1 MHNAIFFTILITF
14 TFNKIV
20 SQELGWN
27 LHHKNGVNQG
37 SEKESLGHIHFVDDL
52 NGWAVGD
59 RGLIKNTTDGGK
71 TWKTRVSPTNKSISK
86 SFFIDAHT
94 GWIVGAQGLL
104 FKTSDGGT
112 TWNDLSIV
120 GSMSFVRDIYFM
132 DKNKGWIVH
141 ENEVYKSNDGGATWE
156 SLDLPNSS
164 DNDRYFLQIVFRDK
178 KTGWLVHSEGLFQ
191 TLDGGLTWQENK
203 VLDLSKYNYGFLST
217 LNLHSGNNMALVLN
231 QPDYI
236 LFSSDGGNTWK
247 KRVGPMENPENGD
260 AIFHYS
266 IVSTPDNTLLFYG
279 SQGWRDSKI
288 FKSGNQGESWQELK
302 MPLQNAVRSLHFV
315 NDKIGFVVGNEGL
328 LKTEDGGKSWIVQSE
343 RPLPSINDVYFTSPS
358 TGFAVGHE
366 STILMTT
373 DGGASWQKSAV
384 DVPNLMLTSLTLLST
399 THSWI
404 TGSQG
409 AVLRM
414 EENGARWSHKSYS
427 EDIQFNSDAEREMLK
442 NTFPDGKNHFV
453 IHKIVNFNLKELWMF
468 AREPYGLGVSH
479 IFRSIDGGDNWAKV
493 PPAQEYNF
501 VDFIMSNRVQFY
513 AIDRK
518 NLYVSND
525 ACLTWHQIP
534 LPKSTWFNLWQIQ
547 RVPNFGYV
555 IQTDRSLLFYNPSQN
570 SISEKPF
577 KNNLK
582 IKATYFRNAELG
594 WGITDNRVYETTD
607 GGDTWYPITAEGAIR
622 VKLNS
627 LTFFGDNSLW
637 VYGENGFIAHL
648 EKDVPPSNPEQEFK
662 DEIKN
667 RLNNFINR
675 SRD

>member
-1 MHNAIFFTILITF
+1 MKITMFLVVFGVMMFLTHNLAAQDTPWMLLHKYGNNQGT
-14 TFNKIV
+14 
-20 SQELGWN
+20 QAEELNHIQFVDG
-27 LHHKNGVNQG
+27 KNGWV
-37 SEKESLGHIHFVDDL
+37 
-52 NGWAVGD
+52 VGE
-59 RGLIKNTTDGGK
+59 RGLIKITIDGGN
-71 TWKTRVSPTNKSISK
+71 TWKNLMSPTNKTLGK
-86 SFFIDAHT
+86 SFFIDNQK
-94 GWIVGAQGLL
+94 GWVYGAQGAL
-104 FKTSDGGT
+104 FYTSDGGKS
-112 TWNDLSIV
+112 WNDLSIV
-120 GSMSFVRDIYFM
+120 GSTAFIRDLYFSNE
-132 DKNKGWIVH
+132 NKGWMIH
-141 ENEVYKSNDGGATWE
+141 ENQVYQTKDGGKTWKDVALPRNEEQSRKLYAYQIIFVDDTLGWILLSDGLYKSVDGGETWAE
-156 SLDLPNSS
+156 
-164 DNDRYFLQIVFRDK
+164 I
-178 KTGWLVHSEGLFQ
+178 
-191 TLDGGLTWQENK
+191 
-203 VLDLSKYNYGFLST
+203 ST
-217 LNLHSGNNMALVLN
+217 LNREKFGYGSFASITALDSKTIGIVVN
-231 QPDYI
+231 QPDCM
-236 LFSSDGGNTWK
+236 LHSQDGGNQWK
-247 KRVGPMENPENGD
+247 KIKIPVAQDDNSGYLIYRIIFQSNGTWLLYGGD
-260 AIFHYS
+260 DVFTSQNSGASWKKVNSSFLNS
-266 IVSTPDNTLLFYG
+266 ASVSFIDDN
-279 SQGWRDSKI
+279 
-288 FKSGNQGESWQELK
+288 
-302 MPLQNAVRSLHFV
+302 
-315 NDKIGFVVGNEGL
+315 KIGFRISQDGI
-328 LKTEDGGKSWIVQSE
+328 LKTEDGGKSWIVHSE

-358 TGFAVGHE
+358 AGFAVGNE
-366 STILMTT
+366 STILMTK
-373 DGGASWQKSAV
+373 DGGASWIKSTV
-384 DVPNLMLTSLTLLST
+384 EVPNLILTSLTLITST
-399 THSWI
+399 QSWI

-479 IFRSIDGGDNWAKV
+479 IFRTIDGGDNWVKV

-513 AIDRK
+513 AIDRN
-518 NLYVSND
+518 NLYLSND

-555 IQTDRSLLFYNPSQN
+555 IRTDRSLLFYNPSQN

-582 IKATYFRNAELG
+582 IKATTFRNAELG
-594 WGITDNRVYETTD
+594 WGISDNRVYETTD
-607 GGDTWYPITAEGAIR
+607 GGDTWNPITAEGAIR

-627 LTFFGDNSLW
+627 ITFFDDNNLW

-648 EKDVPPSNPEQEFK
+648 EKDVPPRNPEQEFK